1 MARKVFFSFHYEE
14 DSWRAAIVR
23 NSWVT
28 KPDRESTGYIDA
40 AKWEEIKEE
49 GDDAIKEWIDE
60 QMKGTSVTA
69 VLIGAETSDREWVQ
83 YEVKRS
89 HELGKGMLAI
99 HIYDLKNQDQEPCAK
114 GDCDFGQIGE
124 DDEGNP
130 IYFSQKYREY
140 EWVKDNGYGNLGDWV
155 EKAAEDAGKIS
166 KSSDKGNHNIKVTFI
181 VQGKGASDEYNE
193 NQPLKGAVEKVLE
206 KTGNSGQ
213 SISNW
218 QLRTEDGR
226 LLDLSKKFKEEGI
239 SSGAK
244 LFLSLQAGRG
254 G

>member
-1 MARKVFFSFHYEE
+1 MVRKVFFSFHYEE

-28 KPDRESTGYIDA
+28 KQDRESAGYIDA

-49 GDDAIKEWIDE
+49 GDEAIKEWIEE
-60 QMKGTSVTA
+60 QMKGTSVTV
-69 VLIGAETSDREWVQ
+69 VLVGEKTNKREWVR
-83 YEVKRS
+83 YEVKKS

-99 HIYDLKNQDQEPCAK
+99 HINDLKNSDEETCSK
-114 GDCDFGQIGE
+114 GNCDFGPIDE
-124 DDEGNP
+124 DEDGNP
-130 IYFSQKYREY
+130 IYFNDIYEEY
-140 EWVKDNGYGNLGDWV
+140 EWVKDEGYENLGDWV
-155 EKAAEDAGKIS
+155 EAASKEAGKS
-166 KSSDKGNHNIKVTFI
+166 YKGIYKIKVNFI
-181 VQGKGASDEYNE
+181 VQGKEISNEYNE
-193 NQPLKGAVEKVLE
+193 NSLLKTAVGSVLK

-218 QLRTEDGR
+218 QLRTEGGT
-226 LLDLSKKFKEEGI
+226 LLDLSKTFKEEGI

-254 G
+254 GQ